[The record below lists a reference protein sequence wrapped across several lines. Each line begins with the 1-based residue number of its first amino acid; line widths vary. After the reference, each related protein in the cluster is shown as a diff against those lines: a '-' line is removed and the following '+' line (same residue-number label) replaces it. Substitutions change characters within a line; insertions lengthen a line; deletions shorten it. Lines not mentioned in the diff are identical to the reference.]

1 MAQLEFEDRKD
12 MSEDLRVSGFDTP
25 QARSILRVVEGMVR
39 NLPTRAD
46 WKRSEENNRKMHEEA
61 AENNK
66 KFQAEVDQK
75 LQQMQQS
82 IQQTQQSIQKMQY
95 TIQQMQQSI
104 QQMQQSIQNIFLW
117 LRWGITIFISMFLAV
132 VSAGAL
138 RGWFD

>member
-66 KFQAEVDQK
+66 KLLEEAAENNKKFQAEVDQK
-75 LQQMQQS
+75 L
-82 IQQTQQSIQKMQY
+82 
-95 TIQQMQQSI
+95 QQMQQSI

>member
-1 MAQLEFEDRKD
+1 MAQPKFEDRQD

-82 IQQTQQSIQKMQY
+82 IQQ
-95 TIQQMQQSI
+95 
-104 QQMQQSIQNIFLW
+104 MQQSIQNIFLW